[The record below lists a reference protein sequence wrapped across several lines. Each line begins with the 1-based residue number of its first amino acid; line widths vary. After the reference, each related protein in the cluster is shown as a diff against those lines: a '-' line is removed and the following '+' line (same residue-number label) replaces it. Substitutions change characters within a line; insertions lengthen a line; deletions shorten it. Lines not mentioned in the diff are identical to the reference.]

1 MPYLLALSG
10 NVCIISS
17 CLPLTDLSFKIEMML
32 NGIKCKLSLES
43 IEGNLIINEDASK
56 CPQAYLLEV
65 QNLQQVMYLPWI
77 QNHEALCQPELSKK
91 AERNVVFQQ
100 LSLFCTLHFLQL
112 A

>member
-43 IEGNLIINEDASK
+43 IKGNLIINEDASK
-56 CPQAYLLEV
+56 CPEAYLLEV

-77 QNHEALCQPELSKK
+77 QNREALCQPELSKK
-91 AERNVVFQQ
+91 VQKNVVF
-100 LSLFCTLHFLQL
+100 
-112 A
+112 